1 MKRAFDFDGT
11 LKQVFE
17 RDRPTLLR
25 RLTGGV
31 AIEGFLNVEL
41 PKVHERR
48 VDLVISLANGAILHM
63 ELQSSNDPQM
73 AYRML
78 EYWPLIKA
86 RFKRPL
92 RQTVLYVGRHKMA
105 IPSRLEEDRVRIDY
119 DVVDFREIPVE
130 PLLRSGNAGDLALAV
145 LAGGGDGRLPE
156 ILGRA
161 ARIPGTRRKAL
172 LAILILSG
180 LRGITGKVEWE
191 LERMGVIIDVRKNPV
206 LMRWRREAIAE
217 GLAEGRAKGRMEGRT
232 EGRAEGRTEGR
243 TEGMSLVLRELL
255 ETKFGPLPKWVGDRL
270 SKATP
275 ARIELWA
282 KRVLTA
288 NTLEGVLGKK

>member
-25 RLTGGV
+25 RLTGGI

-48 VDLVISLANGAILHM
+48 VDLAISLADGAILHM
-63 ELQSSNDPQM
+63 ELQSSNDPKM

-92 RQTVLYVGRHKMA
+92 RQIVLYVGQRKMA

-145 LAGGGDGRLPE
+145 LAGGGDVRLPE

-161 ARIPGTRRKAL
+161 ARIPGTRREAL
-172 LAILILSG
+172 LAKILILSG

-217 GLAEGRAKGRMEGRT
+217 GRS
-232 EGRAEGRTEGR
+232 EGR

-255 ETKFGPLPKWVGDRL
+255 ETKFGPLPKWAGDRL
-270 SKATP
+270 SKAAP

-288 NTLEGVLGKK
+288 DTLEGVLGRK

>member
-1 MKRAFDFDGT
+1 MKRGFDFDGT

-31 AIEGFLNVEL
+31 AIEGFLNVEV

-48 VDLVISLANGAILHM
+48 VDLVISLADGAILHM
-63 ELQSSNDPQM
+63 ELQSSNDPRM

-92 RQTVLYVGRHKMA
+92 RQTVLYVGRRKMA
-105 IPSRLEEDRVRIDY
+105 IPSRLDEDRVRIDY

-130 PLLRSGNAGDLALAV
+130 PLLRSGNAGDLVLAV
-145 LAGGGDGRLPE
+145 LAGGGDAQLQE

-161 ARIPGTRRKAL
+161 ARIPGTRREAL
-172 LAILILSG
+172 LAKILILSD

-191 LERMGVIIDVRKNPV
+191 LERMRDH
-206 LMRWRREAIAE
+206 RRQKESGADAMAP
-217 GLAEGRAKGRMEGRT
+217 GGHRRGARG
-232 EGRAEGRTEGR
+232 
-243 TEGMSLVLRELL
+243 
-255 ETKFGPLPKWVGDRL
+255 GPDGGPDRG
-270 SKATP
+270 P
-275 ARIELWA
+275 D
-282 KRVLTA
+282 
-288 NTLEGVLGKK
+288 GGPD

>member
-1 MKRAFDFDGT
+1 MKKAFDFDGT

-31 AIEGFLNVEL
+31 AIKGFLNVEL

-48 VDLVISLANGAILHM
+48 VDLVISLADGAILHM

-92 RQTVLYVGRHKMA
+92 RQTVLYVGRRKMA

-119 DVVDFREIPVE
+119 EVVDFREIPVE

-145 LAGGGDGRLPE
+145 LAGGGDARLPE

-161 ARIPGTRRKAL
+161 ARIPGTQREAL
-172 LAILILSG
+172 LAKILILSG
-180 LRGITGKVEWE
+180 LRGITGKVKWE

-206 LMRWRREAIAE
+206 LMRWRREAI
-217 GLAEGRAKGRMEGRT
+217 
-232 EGRAEGRTEGR
+232 AEGRTEGR

-255 ETKFGPLPKWVGDRL
+255 ETKFGPLPKWAGDRL